1 VPLCPSPVAVPL
13 YLCIPTPPMVDPW
26 PGQAILAGRA
36 RRGHRYTI
44 LTNNFIRVYFPARRF
59 PRPFPISTP
68 TPLLSRDPLCAPPLS
83 VRVSSLP
90 ASPGSCLPAPSH
102 RTLARFRGCQHVPF
116 SSCSQSEI
124 SPVGCFQG
132 PDPYYT
138 TPCGPA
144 FGVPPLSSHPH
155 SLPSHITRA
164 SPPHPITFVCSSTPF
179 YSILSN
185 HLPLL
190 LFWPAA
196 GSRRRHRS
204 RPTHAVPWPTAL
216 RRPPHRRRRP
226 FLDCRR

>member
-1 VPLCPSPVAVPL
+1 MPLCPSPVAVPL

-26 PGQAILAGRA
+26 PEAILAGRA

-68 TPLLSRDPLCAPPLS
+68 TPLLSRDPLCAAPPFRPS
-83 VRVSSLP
+83 VLPPCFPPGLLPPGSLP
-90 ASPGSCLPAPSH
+90 PTGARNRSSKPPVSLCGLTPA
-102 RTLARFRGCQHVPF
+102 RTLARFCGCQHVPF

-138 TPCGPA
+138 TPCGSA

-164 SPPHPITFVCSSTPF
+164 SPPTQ
-179 YSILSN
+179 
-185 HLPLL
+185 
-190 LFWPAA
+190 
-196 GSRRRHRS
+196 
-204 RPTHAVPWPTAL
+204 
-216 RRPPHRRRRP
+216 
-226 FLDCRR
+226 